1 MKTIYII
8 SVALITIML
17 ASCGNKN
24 ETDTSSQGQQTETV
38 SQESGNGKE
47 ITFNSEQYRLAGIQT
62 GKISMRNISGTIKLN
77 GVVDVPP
84 TGKVTISAP
93 LGGYLR
99 SAGFIP
105 GQTVSKGQV
114 VATLE
119 SKEFIDLQQA
129 YLQSKSEYEFLQQ
142 EYDRQQQLRENDINA
157 LKTFQQVT
165 SNLESTKAKVK
176 GLEQTLSLAGIDAKS
191 VKSDNIKRTA
201 NLYAPIG
208 GYIKT
213 SNIVQGNFVNPSD
226 ILLEIIDIN
235 TLFVN
240 LNAFEQNISSLGK
253 GQNVKFSMA
262 NENSYERSAAVSVIG
277 KFASDDKTV
286 PVACTVSEADKKGLL
301 PGMYIKAW
309 VETSSNS
316 QPTVPNEAI
325 VNYNNDDYIILESD
339 GGSTG
344 KRFDFVQISKGI
356 TQEGVTAISFPSSV
370 DMENARV
377 VVKNAYTILSALINL
392 ESE

>member
-1 MKTIYII
+1 ME
-8 SVALITIML
+8 L
-17 ASCGNKN
+17 ATGVPAKQKPSMNFCKRNM
-24 ETDTSSQGQQTETV
+24 TV
-38 SQESGNGKE
+38 SNNFVKM
-47 ITFNSEQYRLAGIQT
+47 T
-62 GKISMRNISGTIKLN
+62 SM
-77 GVVDVPP
+77 P
-84 TGKVTISAP
+84 
-93 LGGYLR
+93 
-99 SAGFIP
+99 
-105 GQTVSKGQV
+105 
-114 VATLE
+114 
-119 SKEFIDLQQA
+119 
-129 YLQSKSEYEFLQQ
+129 
-142 EYDRQQQLRENDINA
+142 

-226 ILLEIIDIN
+226 ILLEIIDIS

-253 GQNVKFSMA
+253 GQNVKFSLA
-262 NENSYERSAAVSVIG
+262 NENSYERSAAVSVVG

-309 VETSSNS
+309 VETSSDS

-325 VNYNNDDYIILESD
+325 VNYNNNDYIILESD
-339 GGSTG
+339 GGSIG